1 MVGAFTWRIHL
12 AHSLGM
18 SMFKHHK
25 KALTQGFSTFLRR
38 RRAKQHFER
47 RPMLDALVAKP
58 VASAKQGDMAVT
70 AAGTAAAVAA
80 LGQDLLAAARDEPQ
94 AALTRLRSQA
104 EGLDDD
110 EAARRLKQDG
120 PNEVQHEAPLPGWLR
135 LWRCYLNPFNV
146 LLTALALL
154 SYFGADAKA
163 TVVIAAMVGLSTG
176 IRFVQEGRSHRA
188 AEGLRAMVSN
198 QATVIRRTRDI
209 TPDIA
214 PGNAPSRAPD
224 AGASTPPATREI
236 ALREL
241 VAGDVV
247 ALSAGDMIPADCR
260 VLSARDLFIA
270 QAAMTGESLPVEK
283 FVQGDAAASATS
295 SSTSSATSSTGPLDL
310 HNVVF
315 MGTNVVSGTAT
326 ALVVAT
332 GPRSYFGTLAAHAT
346 ATETAPNA
354 FQAGVN
360 SVSWLLIR
368 FAAVMVPI
376 VFFVNGF
383 TKGDWLEAFLF
394 ALSVAVGLTPEML
407 PMIVTSTLAK
417 GAVQLSRKKVV
428 VKRLDAI
435 QNFGAMDILCTDKTG
450 TLTQDKI
457 ALARHADAYGQD
469 TNEVLNFAFLNSF
482 YQTGLKNL
490 LDRAVLDH
498 VDVAG
503 ELKLKDAYRKVDEI
517 PFDFERRRMSVVVAT
532 LVGGQDQ
539 HHELICKGAV
549 EEVLAACTHVRTQEA
564 TDASLDGER
573 SMPTQPL
580 DAALLASTKAVTA
593 GLNAEGLRVVAVA
606 VKTLPPGQTT
616 YSVADES
623 DLTLIGY
630 IAFLDPPKESA
641 APALRKLAAHG
652 INVKVLT
659 GDNDLVTLQVCRQVG
674 LPADVVLLGAQIE
687 AMTDDALKAAAQS
700 HNIFAKLT
708 PLHKERIVRALRASG
723 HVVGFMGDG
732 INDAPALRAADIGIS
747 VDSAVDIAKE
757 AADIILLEKS
767 LLVLT
772 EGVVEGRTTFCNML
786 KYIRMTAS
794 SNFGNV
800 LSVLVASAFLPFLPM
815 LPLQLLVQN
824 LLYDI
829 GQTAIPFDNVDA
841 ELVKQPLKWNPSD
854 IGRFMLFFGPISS
867 LFDMATFAV
876 LWWVFDANSLGRQT
890 LFQSG
895 WFVVGLL
902 TQTLVVHLMRTPK
915 LAFVQSR
922 ASLPLMAMS
931 LLIMAVGLWLPNGL
945 MASYFK
951 LQALPTAFYGWL
963 VAILLGYCTL
973 VTLMKRV
980 YIHRYGWQ

>member
-1 MVGAFTWRIHL
+1 MHQL
-12 AHSLGM
+12 
-18 SMFKHHK
+18 
-25 KALTQGFSTFLRR
+25 LTQGFSAFLQR
-38 RRAKQHFER
+38 RRARKLFER
-47 RPMLDALVAKP
+47 RPLLESLTATPQVGQDGPSESAA
-58 VASAKQGDMAVT
+58 ASASA
-70 AAGTAAAVAA
+70 AA
-80 LGQDLLAAARDEPQ
+80 LGHELLAAAQGGPTQ
-94 AALTRLRSQA
+94 ALTRLQSQA
-104 EGLDDD
+104 HGLDDA
-110 EAARRLKQDG
+110 EAARRLARDG
-120 PNEVQHEAPLPGWLR
+120 PNEVRHEAPVPGWLR
-135 LWRCYLNPFNV
+135 LWRCYVNPFNL

-154 SYFGADAKA
+154 SFLSGDSKA
-163 TVVIAAMVGLSTG
+163 TVVIGVMVALSTG

-188 AEGLRAMVSN
+188 ADGLRAMVTN
-198 QATVIRRTRDI
+198 TATVIRR
-209 TPDIA
+209 
-214 PGNAPSRAPD
+214 G
-224 AGASTPPATREI
+224 AGAGEGSSAAVPSTPREMPV
-236 ALREL
+236 RDL

-260 VLSARDLFIA
+260 VLSANDLFVG

-283 FVQGDAAASATS
+283 FVQGAAPRLDAETAAGRGA
-295 SSTSSATSSTGPLDL
+295 LDQRNL
-310 HNVVF
+310 VF

-326 ALVVAT
+326 ALVVST
-332 GPRSYFGTLAAHAT
+332 GARSYFGTLAAHAT
-346 ATETAPNA
+346 ATETVPNA

-376 VFFVNGF
+376 VFFVNGA
-383 TKGDWLEAFLF
+383 TKGDWMQAFLF

-417 GAVQLSRKKVV
+417 GAVRLSRKKVV

-469 TNEVLNFAFLNSF
+469 TDEVLNFAYLNSF

-490 LDRAVLDH
+490 LDRAVLARI
-498 VDVAG
+498 DVAAD
-503 ELKLKDAYRKVDEI
+503 LKLKDAYRKVDEV
-517 PFDFERRRMSVVVAT
+517 PFDFERRRMSVVVAA
-532 LVGGQDQ
+532 LVSGQEH

-549 EEVLAACTHVRTQEA
+549 EEVLAACTHVRVQEPDGA
-564 TDASLDGER
+564 AVDASLDGGR
-573 SMPTQPL
+573 AMPSVPL
-580 DAALLASTKAVTA
+580 DAALLARTQTVTA

-606 VKTLPPGQTT
+606 VKTLPPEQTT
-616 YSVADES
+616 YSVTDEAG
-623 DLTLIGY
+623 LTLVGY
-630 IAFLDPPKESA
+630 IAFLDPPKETA
-641 APALRKLAAHG
+641 APALKQLAAHG
-652 INVKVLT
+652 ISVKVLT
-659 GDNDLVTLQVCRQVG
+659 GDNAAVARHVCSQVG
-674 LPADVVLLGAQIE
+674 LATDQVLLGAQVE
-687 AMTDDALKAAAQS
+687 TLSDDALKAAAVA

-708 PLHKERIVRALRASG
+708 PLHKERIVRALRAGG

-767 LLVLT
+767 LLVLDD
-772 EGVVEGRTTFCNML
+772 GVVEGRTTFCNML

-829 GQTAIPFDNVDA
+829 GQTGIPFDHVDA
-841 ELVKQPLKWNPSD
+841 ELVAKPLQWNPGD

-867 LFDMATFAV
+867 LFDIITFGV
-876 LWWVFDANSLGRQT
+876 MWWVFHADSMARQG

-902 TQTLVVHLMRTPK
+902 TQTLVVHLVRTPK
-915 LAFVQSR
+915 LAFVQSH
-922 ASLPLMAMS
+922 ASAPLMGMTLA
-931 LLIMAVGLWLPNGL
+931 IMAVGLWLPLGPL
-945 MASYFK
+945 AGYFK
-951 LQALPTAFYGWL
+951 LQALPLAYYGWL
-963 VAILLGYCTL
+963 LAILLGYCTL
-973 VTLMKRV
+973 TTLMKRV
-980 YIHRYGWQ
+980 YIKHFGWQ

>member
-1 MVGAFTWRIHL
+1 MIQAT
-12 AHSLGM
+12 M
-18 SMFKHHK
+18 HK
-25 KALTQGFSTFLRR
+25 VLTQGFSTFLRR
-38 RRAKQHFER
+38 RRVLRHFAR
-47 RPMLDALVAKP
+47 RPLLDALVAAHVP
-58 VASAKQGDMAVT
+58 TPAVGAADARAVGQALLT
-70 AAGTAAAVAA
+70 AAHDEPAAA
-80 LGQDLLAAARDEPQ
+80 LA
-94 AALTRLRSQA
+94 RLQSHVD
-104 EGLDDD
+104 GLDTA
-110 EAARRLKQDG
+110 EAARRLVRDG
-120 PNEVQHEAPLPGWLR
+120 PNEVPHEAPLPGWLH
-135 LWRCYLNPFNV
+135 LWQCYLNPFNV
-146 LLTALALL
+146 LLTVLAVL
-154 SYFGADAKA
+154 SFLSADRKA
-163 TVVIAAMVGLSTG
+163 TVVIGVMVGLSTV

-188 AEGLRAMVSN
+188 AESLRAMVSN
-198 QATVIRRTRDI
+198 KATVIRRSAGT
-209 TPDIA
+209 
-214 PGNAPSRAPD
+214 APSVAPKPQD
-224 AGASTPPATREI
+224 I

-241 VAGDVV
+241 VVGDVV

-260 VLSARDLFIA
+260 VLTARDLFVA
-270 QAAMTGESLPVEK
+270 QSAMTGESLPVEK
-283 FVQGDAAASATS
+283 FVQAAPPVATPE
-295 SSTSSATSSTGPLDL
+295 TGTPTTTGPLDQRNL
-310 HNVVF
+310 VF
-315 MGTNVVSGTAT
+315 MGTNVTSGTAT
-326 ALVVAT
+326 ALVVVT
-332 GPRSYFGTLAAHAT
+332 GTRSYFGTLAAHAT
-346 ATETAPNA
+346 ATETTPNA

-368 FAAVMVPI
+368 FASVMVPI
-376 VFFVNGF
+376 VFLVNGF
-383 TKGDWLEAFLF
+383 TKGDWLQAFLF

-417 GAVQLSRKKVV
+417 GAVLLSRKKVV

-450 TLTQDKI
+450 TLTQDRI

-469 TNEVLNFAFLNSF
+469 SDEVLNFAYLNSF

-490 LDRAVLDH
+490 LDRAVLER
-498 VDVAG
+498 VDVAAS
-503 ELKLKDAYRKVDEI
+503 LKLKDTYRKVDEI

-532 LVGGQDQ
+532 LLAGLDQ

-549 EEVLAACTHVRTQEA
+549 EEMLAVCTHVRTQEP

-573 SMPTQPL
+573 TMPTLPL
-580 DAALLASTKAVTA
+580 DAALLARTKAVTA
-593 GLNAEGLRVVAVA
+593 GLNAEGQRVVAVA
-606 VKTLPPGQTT
+606 VKTLPPSQTT

-623 DLTLIGY
+623 GLTLIGY

-641 APALRKLAAHG
+641 APALKKLAAHG

-659 GDNDLVTLQVCRQVG
+659 GDNELVTAQVCRQVG
-674 LPADVVLLGAQIE
+674 LSHSAEEAVMLGSQVE
-687 AMTDDALKAAAQS
+687 ALNDDALKAAALA
-700 HNIFAKLT
+700 HTIFAKLT

-767 LLVLT
+767 LLVLDD
-772 EGVVEGRTTFCNML
+772 GVVEGRTTFCNML

-829 GQTAIPFDNVDA
+829 SQTGIPFDNVDP
-841 ELVKQPLKWNPSD
+841 ELVTKPLKWNAGD

-867 LFDMATFAV
+867 LFDIVTFAM
-876 LWWVFDANSLGRQT
+876 LWWVINANSVAQQG

-902 TQTLVVHLMRTPK
+902 TQTLVVHMVRTPK
-915 LAFVQSR
+915 LPFAQSH
-922 ASLPLMAMS
+922 AAPPLMVMTLA
-931 LLIMAVGLWLPNGL
+931 IMAIGLWLPLGPL
-945 MASYFK
+945 AGYFK
-951 LQALPTAFYGWL
+951 LQALPLAYYGWL
-963 VAILLGYCTL
+963 AAILLGYCALTT
-973 VTLMKRV
+973 VMKGF
-980 YIHRYGWQ
+980 YIRRYGWQ